1 MQNRYI
7 VTIAA
12 VAQDGTKTVVFESGA
27 EYRLSSSGKPMLHA
41 QGRVQLG
48 GWPFQV
54 GVNVTAVQ
62 PTIKAADGTTRIP
75 DPNQPTPSF
84 EALRSKL

>member
-54 GVNVTAVQ
+54 GVNATAVQ
-62 PTIKAADGTTRIP
+62 PTIKAADGSRVA